1 MYDVPHRL
9 YGVLSF
15 CVLLFSWMCLVP
27 VTAQGQDGSSSET
40 ALVIHGGA
48 GSITPDG
55 MGDTQEEA
63 YRTALRTALEEG
75 NEVLQERGSALDAV
89 EAVITTMESDTL
101 FNAGRGAVLTSEGT
115 VELDASIM
123 DGKTRNAGALTGVK
137 TVKHPIRLARAI
149 MEESYH
155 VMFAQDGAEA
165 FAQQQELELVENEY
179 FITESRRSGGTEA
192 ADPPSSGPNEKFGT
206 VGAVALDADGN
217 LAAGTST
224 GGISD
229 KKFGR
234 VGDSPIIGA
243 GTYAHNESCAVSA
256 TGQGE
261 FFIRGVAAHSIAS
274 RVRFGDLSLGEAAQA
289 TVDEIEQ
296 LGGVGGVIVL
306 DRDGNMAMPFS
317 TQGMFR
323 AYVTTDGET
332 VVRIFDRKDG
342 E

>member
-1 MYDVPHRL
+1 MYDVPPRL

-15 CVLLFSWMCLVP
+15 CVLLFGWICLVP

-55 MGDTQEEA
+55 MGNAQEDA

-75 NEVLQERGSALDAV
+75 TEVLQNGGSALDAV

-137 TVKHPIRLARAI
+137 TVKHPIRLARTI

-165 FAQQQELELVENEY
+165 FARKQGLELVENDY
-179 FITESRRSGGTEA
+179 FITEARRSGGTEA
-192 ADPPSSGPNEKFGT
+192 ADPPGDEKFGT

-261 FFIRGVAAHSIAS
+261 YFIRGVAAHSIAS
-274 RVRFGDLSLGEAAQA
+274 RVRFGDLPLGEAAQA
-289 TVDEIEQ
+289 TVDEIEE
-296 LGGVGGVIVL
+296 LGGVGGIIVL
-306 DRDGNMAMPFS
+306 DREGHMATPFS

-323 AYVTTDGET
+323 AYVTPDGET
-332 VVRIFDRKDG
+332 AVRIFDQADG